1 MKRLT
6 LLGAT
11 GSIGTQTL
19 DVVREHPD
27 LFTVQ
32 YLSAHRNVDLLER
45 QVDEFRPQGVVLG
58 DPEAF
63 EEGCRRFGES
73 TRVLFGEGALAEI
86 CSAPEVDI
94 VVNGLVGF
102 AGLSPTLAA
111 AAAGKRI
118 ALANKEA
125 LVVAGDLVM
134 REARAGGAE
143 IIPVDSEHSALFQV
157 MIGEDPASVDRMILT
172 ASGGPFRTT
181 PSDRFDDI
189 TPEHALKHPNWDM
202 GAKITIDSAT
212 LMNKGL
218 EVIEAARLFNLPPSS
233 IEVVVHP
240 ESIIHSMVLF
250 VDGSIKAQLSHP
262 DMRMPIRFALGHPE
276 RLAGSYRRLDFAE
289 LGRLTFEAPDTG
301 RFPCL
306 DLAYRALERGG
317 TAPTVLNAANEV
329 AVRAFLDR
337 NIGFPEIPRQ
347 IERALAESEII
358 DDPSLH
364 DIFECD
370 KRTRNTVRSY
380 MMSGSHSS

>member
-19 DVVREHPD
+19 DVVREHPE
-27 LFTVQ
+27 LFGIR

-45 QVDEFRPQGVVLG
+45 QVDEFRPEGVVLG
-58 DPEAF
+58 DRDAF
-63 EEGCRRFGES
+63 EEGCRRFGER
-73 TRVLFGEGALAEI
+73 TEVLFGEESLERI
-86 CSAPEVDI
+86 CRAPEVDV

-111 AAAGKRI
+111 ASAGKRI

-134 REARAGGAE
+134 REARACGAE
-143 IIPVDSEHSALFQV
+143 IIPVDSEHSALYQV
-157 MIGEDPASVDRMILT
+157 MIGEDPASVSRMILT

-181 PSDRFDDI
+181 PAAEFDAI

-218 EVIEAARLFNLPPSS
+218 EVIEAARLFNLPPAS

-250 VDGSIKAQLSHP
+250 IDGSIKAQLSHP
-262 DMRMPIRFALGHPE
+262 DMRMPIRFALGRPE
-276 RLAGSYRRLDFAE
+276 RLAGSFRPLDFAE
-289 LGRLTFEAPDTG
+289 LGSLTFEAPDTD

-306 DLAYRALERGG
+306 GLAFRALARGG

-329 AVRAFLDR
+329 AVRAFLEGT
-337 NIGFPEIPRQ
+337 IGFRDIPRT
-347 IERALAESEII
+347 IENALDRAEIV

-364 DIFECD
+364 EIFECD